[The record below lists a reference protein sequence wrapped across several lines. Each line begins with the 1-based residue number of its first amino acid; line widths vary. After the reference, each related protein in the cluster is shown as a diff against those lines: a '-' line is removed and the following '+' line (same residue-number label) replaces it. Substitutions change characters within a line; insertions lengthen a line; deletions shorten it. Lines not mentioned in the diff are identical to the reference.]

1 METHTFGKTDLEV
14 SRIGFGGAPIG
25 LLSTEQQQ
33 VARILDLLLE
43 GGVNLIDTAAAY
55 RGSEEA
61 IGKAIA
67 DRRDQFVLVSKCG
80 VPGSGPESESWRPNE
95 LKDSIDRSLQ
105 RLQTDHLDV
114 MLLHSCS
121 METLQRGDALTAL
134 IRARDAGKIR
144 HVGYSGDNQPAAY
157 AAVLEDIAVIETS
170 INICD
175 QANIN
180 TVLPLAREHDLGVVA
195 KRPIANAAWKSASE
209 QPGFYKEYAET
220 YSSRFAEMGVAP
232 ADLGVQGEQDEVW
245 PDVALRF
252 TLAQPGVH
260 VAIIGTT
267 NPDHARRNI
276 AAANEG
282 ALSQEALEKLRIA
295 FRTAEQQAD
304 DEWLGQT

>member
-175 QANIN
+175 QA
-180 TVLPLAREHDLGVVA
+180 
-195 KRPIANAAWKSASE
+195 KR
-209 QPGFYKEYAET
+209 
-220 YSSRFAEMGVAP
+220 
-232 ADLGVQGEQDEVW
+232 
-245 PDVALRF
+245 
-252 TLAQPGVH
+252 
-260 VAIIGTT
+260 
-267 NPDHARRNI
+267 
-276 AAANEG
+276 
-282 ALSQEALEKLRIA
+282 
-295 FRTAEQQAD
+295 
-304 DEWLGQT
+304 